1 MPWKKNQIPM
11 KTLIQQTVD
20 ASIATQKKFF
30 TEHMDAIESC
40 AALMTRTLENG
51 RKILLF
57 GNGGSAADCQHIAAE
72 FVNRFQM
79 ERKPLPAIAL
89 TTDTSI
95 ITSIGNDYAFEDIF
109 FKQIQALGKK
119 GDIALGI
126 STSGTSPNVIKAMRE
141 AREMGLAGIGFS
153 GTSGPL
159 KTIADIPFCVD
170 SDTTARI
177 QEVHILLAHI
187 LCDLTERNLFNG

>member
-1 MPWKKNQIPM
+1 M
-11 KTLIQQTVD
+11 KTLIQQSVN
-20 ASIATQKKFF
+20 ASIAAKKSFF
-30 TEHMDAIESC
+30 AGHMDLIESC
-40 AALMTRTLENG
+40 AALMARALKNG
-51 RKILLF
+51 RKLLLF

-141 AREMGLAGIGFS
+141 AREMGLVGIGFS
-153 GTSGPL
+153 GASGPL
-159 KTIADIPFCVD
+159 KTLADIPFCVD

-187 LCDLTERNLFNG
+187 LCDLTERILFNE

>member
-1 MPWKKNQIPM
+1 MKN
-11 KTLIQQTVD
+11 LIQQSVEESIRIKKEFFSKNIEKIETC
-20 ASIATQKKFF
+20 ASMMASTLKK
-30 TEHMDAIESC
+30 
-40 AALMTRTLENG
+40 G

-72 FVNRFQM
+72 FINRFQM
-79 ERKPLPAIAL
+79 ERRPLPAIAL

-95 ITSIGNDYAFEDIF
+95 ITSIGNDYSFEDIF
-109 FKQIQALGKK
+109 SKQVQALGKK

-126 STSGTSPNVIKAMRE
+126 STSGNSPNIIKAVRK
-141 AREMGLAGIGFS
+141 AQQTGLSVIGFS
-153 GTSGPL
+153 GSKGKL
-159 KTIADIPFCVD
+159 KALSDFPFCVD

-187 LCDLTERNLFNG
+187 LCDLTERILFNEKSI

>member
-1 MPWKKNQIPM
+1 MKNLIHKSVEDSIQVKKDFFAEN
-11 KTLIQQTVD
+11 IQT
-20 ASIATQKKFF
+20 
-30 TEHMDAIESC
+30 IESC
-40 AALMTRTLENG
+40 ASLMASTFLQG
-51 RKILLF
+51 QKILLF

-72 FVNRFQM
+72 FVNRFQI
-79 ERKPLPAIAL
+79 ERRPLPAISL

-95 ITSIGNDYAFEDIF
+95 ITSIGNDYSYEDIF

-126 STSGTSPNVIKAMRE
+126 STSGNSPNVIKAVQE
-141 AREMGLAGIGFS
+141 AKETGLKIVGFS
-153 GTSGPL
+153 GSKGKL
-159 KTIADIPFCVD
+159 KTLSDMAFCVD

-187 LCDLTERNLFNG
+187 LCDLTERILFNE

>member
-1 MPWKKNQIPM
+1 MKK
-11 KTLIQQTVD
+11 LIQQSVEE
-20 ASIATQKKFF
+20 SIRAKKDFF
-30 TEHMDAIESC
+30 AKHIEQIESC
-40 AALMTRTLENG
+40 ASVMSDRFKKDG
-51 RKILLF
+51 KILLF

-95 ITSIGNDYAFEDIF
+95 ITSISNDYSYEDIF
-109 FKQIQALGKK
+109 FKQLQAIGKK

-126 STSGTSPNVIKAMRE
+126 TTSGNSPNVIKAIKE
-141 AREMGLAGIGFS
+141 AKEMGLIIVGFS
-153 GTSGPL
+153 GNKGKL
-159 KTIADIPFCVD
+159 KALSDFSFCVD

-187 LCDLTERNLFNG
+187 LCDLTERILFK